1 MYNFSWWARIR
12 RTLYKASLI
21 KWLLSNKNL
30 VLPIKHTQVHVLI
43 LLTLCL
49 HYALEE
55 AAWPFCLIQ
64 AHFANTNKMLCLVE
78 CWCKKCNA
86 LMEPFLN
93 GVSLNSPHRLVV
105 YCCSL
110 LYKLAQPLRI
120 FCFTRSFS
128 ASSPGSSLLPAE
140 QSLYHSQK
148 TKTVALSPFV
158 FVSIAVPVQFDLSSS
173 AASVLRLQWFPI
185 IAQYTFRDPCSIYT
199 HTPL

>member
-1 MYNFSWWARIR
+1 MSSFYLLCACIMLWKRQPGLFASSRPTLPTLIR
-12 RTLYKASLI
+12 CSV
-21 KWLLSNKNL
+21 LLS
-30 VLPIKHTQVHVLI
+30 
-43 LLTLCL
+43 
-49 HYALEE
+49 AD
-55 AAWPFCLIQ
+55 
-64 AHFANTNKMLCLVE
+64 
-78 CWCKKCNA
+78 A
-86 LMEPFLN
+86 LMKPFLN
-93 GVSLNSPHRLVV
+93 GVSLKSPHRLVV

-110 LYKLAQPLRI
+110 LYKLAQPLCI

-128 ASSPGSSLLPAE
+128 ASSPGSSPLPAE

-158 FVSIAVPVQFDLSSS
+158 FVSIAVPMQFDLSSS